1 MMDVGRRSEQINASS
16 ILSALLSEFSAITDH
31 RTLRDSLPRRLAK
44 LLRCRCVLF
53 YQRLGETLQFASG
66 SYDDKPGWSA
76 PLLAVAHINPINVN
90 SDVPEA
96 CAWREQRVVV
106 APERC
111 PTLAA
116 APLIYRRRG
125 IGVLAAVRG
134 QHTEK
139 AQGADYW
146 TEDEA
151 LILEAAAGIV
161 ALLLE
166 NARLL
171 ERDRERIHELSLLN
185 SISGQVNYALYDQ
198 ERIRGL
204 LIQRTKEI
212 AGVDRYALIDPAL
225 PDPTSWVTPALR
237 TLLLQRFDRQRAPA
251 PLLIER
257 IGEAGMPQIDDY
269 LRQLPPEV
277 KTFFAIP
284 LLSGRGPGRR
294 RSSRQHEEGGATQE
308 SAQERRVLGIIAGAY
323 HRARKVRREELILLQ
338 VLASQ
343 CGVALENRRLI
354 DEKRRLDR
362 LAALGEMAANVAH
375 EVRNPL
381 ASIKTSMQLL
391 MDELRDE
398 GAEQRA
404 GAAGD
409 DGQSE
414 WIQESIGV
422 VLKEVERLDA
432 IVRDLLLF
440 ARPRQLHRM
449 PCNLVELCE
458 RVLHLIQAQCS
469 EANVGIQRVYEE
481 VPLLRVDAAQIEQV
495 LLNLYM
501 NALQAMP
508 DGGTLT
514 VACRTLAADVP
525 DDGESKETA
534 GGERD
539 AGEAMA
545 VCPLDERV
553 MLSAPQWVEIAVSDT
568 GSGIP
573 PDRLE
578 RIFQPFFTTKA
589 HGIGLGL
596 AITRRLVEDHGGYIR
611 VGGHAGSGA
620 RIAVRLPLHYED
632 ILYSDNDG

>member
-1 MMDVGRRSEQINASS
+1 
-16 ILSALLSEFSAITDH
+16 
-31 RTLRDSLPRRLAK
+31 
-44 LLRCRCVLF
+44 
-53 YQRLGETLQFASG
+53 
-66 SYDDKPGWSA
+66 
-76 PLLAVAHINPINVN
+76 
-90 SDVPEA
+90 
-96 CAWREQRVVV
+96 
-106 APERC
+106 
-111 PTLAA
+111 
-116 APLIYRRRG
+116 
-125 IGVLAAVRG
+125 
-134 QHTEK
+134 
-139 AQGADYW
+139 
-146 TEDEA
+146 
-151 LILEAAAGIV
+151 
-161 ALLLE
+161 
-166 NARLL
+166 
-171 ERDRERIHELSLLN
+171 
-185 SISGQVNYALYDQ
+185 
-198 ERIRGL
+198 
-204 LIQRTKEI
+204 
-212 AGVDRYALIDPAL
+212 
-225 PDPTSWVTPALR
+225 
-237 TLLLQRFDRQRAPA
+237 
-251 PLLIER
+251 
-257 IGEAGMPQIDDY
+257 
-269 LRQLPPEV
+269 
-277 KTFFAIP
+277 
-284 LLSGRGPGRR
+284 
-294 RSSRQHEEGGATQE
+294 
-308 SAQERRVLGIIAGAY
+308 
-323 HRARKVRREELILLQ
+323 
-338 VLASQ
+338 
-343 CGVALENRRLI
+343 
-354 DEKRRLDR
+354 
-362 LAALGEMAANVAH
+362 MAANVAH

-620 RIAVRLPLHYED
+620 RIAVRLPLYYED
-632 ILYSDNDG
+632 LLNSDNI

>member
-1 MMDVGRRSEQINASS
+1 MDVERRSERVNASS
-16 ILSALLSEFSAITDH
+16 ILRALLSEFSAINDH

-76 PLLAVAHINPINVN
+76 SLLAVAHINPIDVN

-125 IGVLAAVRG
+125 IGVLAAVRV
-134 QHTEK
+134 QHGEK
-139 AQGADYW
+139 AQSADYW
-146 TEDEA
+146 TEDEVP
-151 LILEAAAGIV
+151 ILEAIAGIV

-185 SISGQVNYALYDQ
+185 SISSQVNYALYDQ
-198 ERIRGL
+198 ERLRSL

-212 AGVDRYALIDPAL
+212 AGVDRYALIDPASL
-225 PDPTSWVTPALR
+225 DPTSWVTPALR
-237 TLLLQRFDRQRAPA
+237 SMLLQRFSRQRAPA

-269 LRQLPPEV
+269 LRQLPADV

-284 LLSGRGPGRR
+284 LLSGRSPGRR
-294 RSSRQHEEGGATQE
+294 HSSQQEE
-308 SAQERRVLGIIAGAY
+308 SIQERRVLGIIAGAY
-323 HRARKVRREELILLQ
+323 HRAHKVRREQLVLLQ

-343 CGVALENRRLI
+343 CGVALENMRLI
-354 DEKRRLDR
+354 EEKRRLDR

-381 ASIKTSMQLL
+381 ASIKTSMQML

-398 GAEQRA
+398 GVGQQGDA
-404 GAAGD
+404 GEGD
-409 DGQSE
+409 EQSE
-414 WIQESIGV
+414 WVQESIGV

-440 ARPRQLHRM
+440 ARPRQLHRA
-449 PCNLVELCE
+449 PCNLVDLCE
-458 RVLHLIQAQCS
+458 RVLQLIQAQCVA
-469 EANVGIQRVYEE
+469 ANVCIRRSYEE
-481 VPLLRVDAAQIEQV
+481 VPLLHVDAAQIEQV

-514 VACRTLAADVP
+514 VACRVLTSAALDN
-525 DDGESKETA
+525 GGGKEMVA
-534 GGERD
+534 GGAD
-539 AGEAMA
+539 AGESTPVDTAEGRA
-545 VCPLDERV
+545 G
-553 MLSAPQWVEIAVSDT
+553 LSAQQWVEIAVGDT

-611 VGGHAGSGA
+611 AGGQVGSGA
-620 RIAVRLPLHYED
+620 RISVYLPLRSED
-632 ILYSDNDG
+632 TLYTDG